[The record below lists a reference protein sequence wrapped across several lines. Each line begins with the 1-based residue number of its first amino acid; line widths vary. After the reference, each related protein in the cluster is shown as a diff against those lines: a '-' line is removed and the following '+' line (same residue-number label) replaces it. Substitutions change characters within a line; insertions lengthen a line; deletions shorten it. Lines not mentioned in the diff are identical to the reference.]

1 MEFKQKRWLYM
12 AAAMLLAL
20 CSGIGYT
27 WSVFQRPLMEN
38 FDWALK
44 TISLTFTIQIMVSTM
59 APIFLGRFQKTLGV
73 KNYLRIGIAIYVAG
87 LVATMFTT
95 SIGYLYL
102 IYGVVVGFGISM
114 LYPCLMAYSTSLFP
128 DKTGM
133 ASGLLACSYGS
144 GAILWAPL
152 GAHFMGQHG
161 VLAVFGLFA
170 GIFAVVMIPTTFLIR
185 NIPEDY
191 SVTVVKDVKSK
202 SDTPASRDYT
212 WQEMVRTSRYYL
224 IVAVLTLGATSGLMI
239 MGHASSILQ
248 EVQHLTPETAA
259 YLLGFTS
266 IFNALGRLGFGF
278 ASDRFGRYNVMM
290 LLFAVIGSAMVLLT
304 QSAGAVFIGAIFAIA
319 ACYGGFTSMFS
330 PICADNFGMK
340 NLAVNYGFLYV
351 AYGFAG
357 LIGPQLAAQIKTISG
372 GYNGAFMAVAAMSA
386 VGLTFTLILKK
397 RLNKG
402 IRNNMGRTA

>member
-1 MEFKQKRWLYM
+1 MDFKQKRWLYM
-12 AAAMLLAL
+12 AAAMVLAL

-44 TISLTFTIQIMVSTM
+44 TISLTFTIQVMVSTM
-59 APIFLGRFQKTLGV
+59 APVFIGKFQKTLGV
-73 KNYLRIGIAIYVAG
+73 KNYLRIGIAIYVLG
-87 LVATMFTT
+87 LTATMFTS

-114 LYPCLMAYSTSLFP
+114 LYPCLMAYSTGLFP

-170 GIFAVVMIPTTFLIR
+170 AIFAVVMIPATFLIR
-185 NIPEDY
+185 NIPDDY
-191 SVTVVKDVKSK
+191 SVQSTKNSLSKLDSPAVKDYS
-202 SDTPASRDYT
+202 
-212 WQEMVRTSRYYL
+212 WQEMVKTSRYYL
-224 IVAVLTLGATSGLMI
+224 IVGVLTLGATSGLMI

-266 IFNALGRLGFGF
+266 IFNALGRLTFGF
-278 ASDRFGRYNVMM
+278 VSDRLGRYNVMM

-304 QSAGAVFIGAIFAIA
+304 QSTGPVFIAGIFAIA

-357 LIGPQLAAQIKTISG
+357 LIGPQLAAQMKTISG
-372 GYNGAFMAVAAMSA
+372 GYNGAFMTVAAMSA
-386 VGLTFTLILKK
+386 VGLGLTLFLKT
-397 RLNKG
+397 RLNKALRKN
-402 IRNNMGRTA
+402 IGRTA